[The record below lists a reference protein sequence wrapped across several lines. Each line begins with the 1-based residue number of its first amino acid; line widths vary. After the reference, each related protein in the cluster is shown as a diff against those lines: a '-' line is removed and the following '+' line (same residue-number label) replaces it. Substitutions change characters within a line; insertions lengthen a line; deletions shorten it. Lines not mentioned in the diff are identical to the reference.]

1 MIQSGL
7 RIQKPYVGVVFVCLL
22 PFVKIEILVACCIW
36 NEMLFVQFGSRLPKK
51 HGFRTNSSYS
61 MKGENKKG
69 YVLFGFQ
76 DCFSNV

>member
-36 NEMLFVQFGSRLPKK
+36 NEMLFAQFGSRIYLKSTDLGLKK
-51 HGFRTNSSYS
+51 FNSS
-61 MKGENKKG
+61 G
-69 YVLFGFQ
+69 LAL
-76 DCFSNV
+76 